1 MKHREPYLGFLT
13 AIGLVVMLLGEGVVD
28 LAGLLLAAT
37 PLGYG
42 LVCWLRAPPSA

>member
-1 MKHREPYLGFLT
+1 MRHEEWRPG
-13 AIGLVVMLLGEGVVD
+13 GRVPHLGEGVVD
-28 LAGLLLAAT
+28 LAGLLLAAA